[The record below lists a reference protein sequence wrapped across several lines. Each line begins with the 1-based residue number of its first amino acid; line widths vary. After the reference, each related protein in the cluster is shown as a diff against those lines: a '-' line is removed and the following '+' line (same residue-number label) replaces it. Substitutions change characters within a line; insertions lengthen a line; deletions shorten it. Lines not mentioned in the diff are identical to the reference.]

1 MRFTLIAA
9 AAFATAILS
18 TAALSTAQAEPTL
31 DHSCIAV
38 GGPYQR
44 VAATVAKPEDC
55 CTGRLQCSKFLS
67 TTRVVRPSHDQR
79 T

>member
-1 MRFTLIAA
+1 MRLTLIVAA
-9 AAFATAILS
+9 ALATASLS
-18 TAALSTAQAEPTL
+18 AVDVSAARAEPAL

-55 CTGRLQCSKFLS
+55 CTGRLQCSQFLS
-67 TTRVVRPSHDQR
+67 TTRVVRPAHDQR